1 MKKLSL
7 ILILSISGFVFGQVE
22 YTDCKDGDNDA
33 RFTLGLLKTLFSD
46 SLTKYEF
53 GQIDRSIFNLYVC
66 DESFVVID
74 NFSNWISNLKTDT
87 YPTDKFIFTYCVP
100 NEHSNS
106 ESINVIDKYTLEL
119 VRTITISYTNFDH
132 AKNQYTNVTSIRDF
146 IVK

>member
-1 MKKLSL
+1 MKKLL
-7 ILILSISGFVFGQVE
+7 VVLLVFVNGLLFSQVQ
-22 YTDCKDGDNDA
+22 YVDCKDGDNDA

-53 GQIDRSIFNLYVC
+53 GQIDRSIFKLYVC

-74 NFSNWISNLKTDT
+74 NFGNWILNLKTDA
-87 YPTDKFIFTYCVP
+87 YPTDKFIFTYCAP
-100 NEHSNS
+100 SECSIS

-132 AKNQYTNVTSIRDF
+132 AKNQYRNVRSIRDF
-146 IVK
+146 ILK